1 MNTKDR
7 ESFLSQWKRYFN
19 SSELPLTFYYT
30 DKDGPGLVMPGSV
43 NRCIIAALLKARK
56 GEPMRFNAESIG
68 CFGGKRYA
76 GFDAQIMPNFEYFLS
91 CGIPGKLEGERYK
104 KSPEVVK
111 ASMEHLAPFDAPRK
125 YIVFKRWDILEDED
139 DPEVVIFFAK
149 PDVLA
154 GLFTLANYDQTD
166 SNSVISPFGSGCASI
181 IYHPYFQSKASQ
193 PKPVIG
199 MFDISARPFVDRY
212 EISFAVPLNRF
223 MTMVSNMDESFLI
236 TGSWKKIQKRIHFPV
251 EAIR

>member
-1 MNTKDR
+1 MNSMGR
-7 ESFLSQWKRYFN
+7 ESFVSRWKKYFN

-30 DKDGPGLVMPGSV
+30 DKEGPGLVTPGSV

-68 CFGGKRYA
+68 CFGGRRYA
-76 GFDAQIMPNFEYFLS
+76 GFATEIMPDFEYFLS

-104 KSPEVVK
+104 KSPEIVK
-111 ASMEHLAPFDAPRK
+111 ESVEHQAPFVAPGK
-125 YIVFKRWDILEDED
+125 YIVFKRWDLLEEAD
-139 DPEVVIFFAK
+139 DPEVVIFFVK

-166 SNSVISPFGSGCASI
+166 PNSVISPFGSGCSSI

-199 MFDISARPFVDRY
+199 MFDISARPFVDKY
-212 EISFAVPLNRF
+212 VVSFAVPLNRF
-223 MTMVSNMDESFLI
+223 LTMVSNMDESFLI
-236 TGSWKKIQKRIHFPV
+236 TRSWGKIHKRI
-251 EAIR
+251 ADS